1 MAGHHAMASL
11 LHRQIARRRDA
22 LHEDLVAVIDTAEFE
37 EAQRDPRVRV
47 FLEEADEYLADLERQ
62 GRNR

>member
-1 MAGHHAMASL
+1 MASL
-11 LHRQIARRRDA
+11 LHRQTTRRRDA
-22 LHEDLVAVIDTAEFE
+22 LHEEVVAVIDAAEFE
-37 EAQRDPRVRV
+37 EAQRDPRVCT

>member
-1 MAGHHAMASL
+1 MASL
-11 LHRQIARRRDA
+11 PHRYTTKQQDA
-22 LHEDLVAVIDTAEFE
+22 LQAEDIVAVIDAAEFE
-37 EAQRDPRVRV
+37 EAQRDPRVRT